1 MIIRHTRR
9 LEMGEGRVTARDGG
23 LQDWPLLP
31 GSVAPGWAAHALID
45 LGGRAHV
52 LALVGP
58 DGARAHRYF
67 DAAGAPSGD
76 EAGAFLDAPWDGP
89 GPLDWQA
96 AALITDAEHEAATRA
111 LVEDV
116 HILIEALAAAAAARP
131 HLAVQVVVGAGAD
144 SRAGA
149 MQAVL
154 DRLNRA
160 PAGAP
165 PHLPELV
172 TREIVARHGQE
183 TDHPDGGGLRFSLYL
198 PMPGFRF
205 AGFSA
210 DRNEPLC
217 TLLGKNSRTAAALL
231 DARTNV
237 AYARPS
243 LGSTGF
249 DAATLVQVRLWRQYL
264 HPVLAAGAARAER
277 VGVVFEHAH
286 ISHYIWNE
294 LAAVD
299 EVLTLGRSPSVF
311 LFATC
316 NEPVFPV
323 DAVFPEV
330 AGHVHRHLDG
340 PLPLLQAAAT
350 GAATFLPFRSYR
362 VSQRL
367 ADRLARLARAAEP
380 ALDARLADAARRATI
395 VLIGLR
401 LENRRWIR
409 QTEGYLALIRRLGQR
424 RGERFL
430 VIIDG
435 HNTLPGTAGAF
446 VESYCES
453 LVPRTGALPNV
464 VQMEVDLVETLLR
477 GSGGI
482 DNVELLSLV
491 PCSMGASLVA
501 SLRADLFATHFGAG
515 LAKYKWVAN
524 APGCVISSRSVL
536 AGKDDLRIYDT
547 ELFRENATACAYYPA
562 ERVFDLDASRNAIP
576 VPGSREREDFDLDP
590 EAFARFVEAHLPLRR
605 RGFRGL
611 LDRLGFPAGLRH
623 ATKGRRRDDA
633 VPGTAPQRGATDER
647 PGIGSGRP

>member
-1 MIIRHTRR
+1 M
-9 LEMGEGRVTARDGG
+9 
-23 LQDWPLLP
+23 
-31 GSVAPGWAAHALID
+31 
-45 LGGRAHV
+45 
-52 LALVGP
+52 ALV
-58 DGARAHRYF
+58 
-67 DAAGAPSGD
+67 
-76 EAGAFLDAPWDGP
+76 
-89 GPLDWQA
+89 
-96 AALITDAEHEAATRA
+96 TDAESGAATHA

-131 HLAVQVVVGAGAD
+131 HLAVRVVVGTEAD
-144 SRAGA
+144 PRAGT

-160 PAGAP
+160 PVGAP

-172 TREIVARHGQE
+172 TREIVTRRGQE
-183 TDHPDGGGLRFSLYL
+183 TDHPTGGALHFSLYL

-205 AGFSA
+205 AGFSP
-210 DRNEPLC
+210 DQNETLC

-249 DAATLVQVRLWRQYL
+249 DPATLVQVRLWRQYL
-264 HPVLAAGAARAER
+264 YPVLIAGVSRAER

-299 EVLTLGRSPSVF
+299 EVLALGRAPSVF
-311 LFATC
+311 LFASC
-316 NEPVFPV
+316 NEPVFAV

-330 AGHVHRHLDG
+330 AGHVHRALDG
-340 PLPLLQAAAT
+340 PLPFLQAAAT
-350 GAATFLPFRSYR
+350 GAAMFLPFRSYR

-367 ADRLARLARAAEP
+367 ADRLTGLARAAEP
-380 ALDARLADAARRATI
+380 ALDSRLAAAARQATI

-409 QTEGYLALIRRLGQR
+409 QTEGYIALIRRLGRR

-435 HNTLPGTAGAF
+435 HNTLPGTSGAF

-453 LVPRTGALPNV
+453 LIPRDGALPTV
-464 VQMEVDLVETLLR
+464 VQMEIDLVETLRR
-477 GSGGI
+477 GI
-482 DNVELLSLV
+482 AAVANVELLSLV

-501 SLRADLFATHFGAG
+501 SLRADLFVTHFGAG

-547 ELFRENATACAYYPA
+547 ALFRENAIACAYYPA
-562 ERVFDLDASRNAIP
+562 ERVFDLDASSNAIP

-590 EAFARFVEAHLPLRR
+590 DDFARFVEASLPRKRQGIQKILES
-605 RGFRGL
+605 
-611 LDRLGFPAGLRH
+611 LGFP
-623 ATKGRRRDDA
+623 GRA
-633 VPGTAPQRGATDER
+633 F
-647 PGIGSGRP
+647 GSGAS